1 MTETVRRQID
11 DQGQMMKSIKFLK
24 HQIFFKA
31 FSTSLLTSFIT
42 ILPFDDVAF
51 SVSFSIVL

>member
-11 DQGQMMKSIKFLK
+11 DQGQMMKSIKSLK

-31 FSTSLLTSFIT
+31 FSTSLLTV
-42 ILPFDDVAF
+42 LPFDDVAF